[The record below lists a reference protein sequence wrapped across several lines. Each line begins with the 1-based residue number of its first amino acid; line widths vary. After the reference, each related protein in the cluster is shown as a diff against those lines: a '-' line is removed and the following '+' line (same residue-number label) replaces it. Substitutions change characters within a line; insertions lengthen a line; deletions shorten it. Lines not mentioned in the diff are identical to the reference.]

1 MRKLFAILCVGLMAC
16 AAWAEPR
23 QRAIYMAM
31 GSATNGTQTV
41 SRIKGYLDA
50 VYVSV
55 SDGASTGTVSLA
67 TVPLDTGVD
76 AITVVSGAVTN
87 NAVFRPRVDGTD
99 TAGAALTSDPPW
111 RYPIA
116 GDSLRFIV
124 TSSPTGVTWRATI
137 ITER

>member
-1 MRKLFAILCVGLMAC
+1 
-16 AAWAEPR
+16 
-23 QRAIYMAM
+23 M
-31 GSATNGTQTV
+31 GATTAGTQTV

-67 TVPLDTGVD
+67 IIPLDTGVD
-76 AITVVSGAVTN
+76 AITVVSGSVTN
-87 NAVFRPRVDGTD
+87 NAPFRPRVDGTD
-99 TAGAALTSDPPW
+99 TAGIALTGDPPW
-111 RYPIA
+111 RYPIPA

-124 TSSPTGVTWRATI
+124 SNSPTGVTWRATI